1 MTTTQELARAGREAS
16 PWIERG
22 ARLGTVS
29 RAVIY
34 LVVGG
39 FALQAAFGS
48 RGQPAGASGVFEAIV
63 RQPFGRPLL
72 ALLASG
78 LAGYALWDFVRAA
91 LDPNRQSR
99 TVTGILQRIGWGV
112 GGLVSST
119 LAVTALRAV
128 LNVGR
133 LTTEDQETRSW
144 TATIMAA
151 PFGPWI
157 VGATGIVIAVVGLAF
172 LWKGWRADLDSDL
185 DSTPLH
191 PGARRWL
198 VHFGRFGMVAR
209 GTVLTLIG
217 AFLVVAVVD
226 ANPQEARGVAGALS
240 ALAQQPYGRWLLGA
254 VATGFISYG
263 LYEVMRARYSRFD
276 ITPSSVPRRAQRL

>member
-1 MTTTQELARAGREAS
+1 MATTRELEQAGRKAS
-16 PWIERG
+16 PWVGRG
-22 ARLGTVS
+22 ARLGAVS
-29 RAVIY
+29 RGVIY

-48 RGQPAGASGVFEAIV
+48 RGHPAGPSGVFDAIV
-63 RQPFGRPLL
+63 RQPVGRPLL
-72 ALLASG
+72 ALLAIG

-91 LDPNRQSR
+91 LDPDREAR
-99 TVTGILQRIGWGV
+99 TATQILQRIGWAV
-112 GGLVSST
+112 GGLVSSA

-128 LNVGR
+128 LNLGR
-133 LTTEDQETRSW
+133 VTSEDQEARGW
-144 TATIMAA
+144 TATVMAA
-151 PFGPWI
+151 PLGPWI
-157 VGATGIVIAVVGLAF
+157 VGVTGTVIVVVGLMF
-172 LWKGWRADLDSDL
+172 LWKGWRADVDSDL
-185 DSTPLH
+185 GSTPLH
-191 PGARRWL
+191 PGVRRWI

-226 ANPQEARGVAGALS
+226 ANPQEARGVAGALA

-263 LYEVMRARYSRFD
+263 LYEVLRARYSRFD
-276 ITPSSVPRRAQRL
+276 MFSPRS